1 MKTQTAQIT
10 ETLNHTELE
19 AYIKTLEV
27 NNFQQIMGLHLNTKP
42 TDFLM
47 KSKIDGSINPYWTN
61 FKNKEVIKDQHKRV
75 PLLTDYQLR
84 VNRNS
89 EKEGIEE
96 EFIAE
101 APKGKEH
108 ISKCIYT
115 DIATHTKRYIAFEY
129 FNEIKDKAP
138 TYLIN
143 GTQIDYQLLANYHS
157 KDKPQAEQ
165 NGNKRKVNIFAPLF
179 DSIVSIKS
187 NGILYIIDHR

>member
-1 MKTQTAQIT
+1 MKTQIAQAT
-10 ETLNHTELE
+10 ETLNHAELE

-27 NNFQQIMGLHLNTKP
+27 NNFQQIMGVHLKTHP

-47 KSKIDGSINPYWTN
+47 KSKIDGSINPYWSN

-115 DIATHTKRYIAFEY
+115 DTATHTKRYIAFEY
-129 FNEIKDKAP
+129 FEEIKDKAP
-138 TYLIN
+138 IYLIN
-143 GTQIDYQLLANYHS
+143 GSEVDYQLLANYHNRE
-157 KDKPQAEQ
+157 KKKAEQ
-165 NGNKRKVNIFAPLF
+165 NGIKRKVNIFAPLF
-179 DSIVSIKS
+179 DSIVSIKNS
-187 NGILYIIDHR
+187 GILYIIDHR